1 MLKKFGFGLWRIVNK
16 FFWINI
22 FICFYN
28 DSMASSTGLID
39 SIKLNDLKNNR
50 LILNQSSDFI
60 FPIESIL
67 ISKDK
72 IFIKTYGS
80 EYYPVKLEKIDNN
93 SYRINNLV
101 FLYSGDGIILPESID
116 KKILEI
122 YSKGIFRLEFI
133 FNKNKGNHID
143 YAIVYGESNIEN
155 KKYYFEE
162 KFIPSDKIK

>member
-1 MLKKFGFGLWRIVNK
+1 
-16 FFWINI
+16 
-22 FICFYN
+22 
-28 DSMASSTGLID
+28 MASSTGLID

-72 IFIKTYGS
+72 IFIT
-80 EYYPVKLEKIDNN
+80 
-93 SYRINNLV
+93 INPNELLV
-101 FLYSGDGIILPESID
+101 FLYSVDGIILPESID

-133 FNKNKGNHID
+133 FNNKGNHID